1 MAPGSATTPRPGGRP
16 TRCWRNASRW
26 TRGTRQAWAR
36 LGRLQRVRAKYGDEA
51 EDTTLAWAR
60 AESSLT
66 RAAELNPDLSL
77 AHGQLALLELD
88 LGRTE
93 DALTRLLTRAAIR
106 PRDPDL
112 FVGLVQVCRSA
123 GLLEASVAAH
133 HVARRLDPR
142 IPTSVIHTFWMLGH
156 YARALDAAEHATDP
170 IKGLVLALLGRPEE
184 ALGLLRVE
192 AERFVLARM
201 QLFVRAS
208 MAAVAGDRDQ
218 FEAAALRA
226 VAIGIRDPESVFHIG
241 RLFVR
246 AGDPGTGLDLL
257 ERAVG
262 GGFSCPSVLTTDPWL
277 APLRQ
282 EARFHALLGSAQ
294 ARAAHLTQLFVEHGG
309 ERLLGAAGRRADPT
323 TRN

>member
-106 PRDPDL
+106 PRDPNL

-208 MAAVAGDRDQ
+208 MAAVAGD
-218 FEAAALRA
+218 
-226 VAIGIRDPESVFHIG
+226 GISSR
-241 RLFVR
+241 
-246 AGDPGTGLDLL
+246 
-257 ERAVG
+257 
-262 GGFSCPSVLTTDPWL
+262 
-277 APLRQ
+277 PLRCERWRLASGTPSRSSTSADCSCGPVTRAPGSTCWSAPS
-282 EARFHALLGSAQ
+282 EAGSP
-294 ARAAHLTQLFVEHGG
+294 AR
-309 ERLLGAAGRRADPT
+309 PC
-323 TRN
+323 